1 MKNMTSKN
9 DIKKMKYKKVTIK
22 IDIKQNMQKNKDTR
36 QMK

>member
-1 MKNMTSKN
+1 MTSKN